1 MADLSTKLGGL
12 RLSCCVYNASGPRT
26 CSVNPL
32 IKIAESRAGAVL
44 AKSATLV
51 PQDGNPLPRYK
62 EVELGD
68 GCAGSINSEGLPN
81 KGIDYYISKEVVD
94 KVSGTGKPYFVSLS
108 GLSLTDNLEMLSRSS
123 SVDGIAAVELN
134 LACPNIPGKPT
145 MAYDFEQMDAVLK
158 EVTSHPAFT
167 NRADRPLGVKLA
179 PYFDIPHFQ
188 RAAEILNKYPIKYVV
203 CTNTIGN
210 ALIVDADAEHAIIS
224 PKEGFGGLGGGF
236 VKPVALANV
245 RQMSQLLRP
254 DIDVVGVGGVSSGRD
269 AFELILCGAAAVQVG
284 TQHWSE
290 GAGCFT
296 RIADELEALMVQK
309 GYKTIE
315 DFRGKLKPFDKSNVV
330 KMSKQTPAKATP
342 SVEVSSGFGV
352 SHFLA
357 VVLVMLVAVL
367 AARDPAIAALLR

>member
-1 MADLSTKLGGL
+1 MSFQPPNRRFRVVTYA
-12 RLSCCVYNASGPRT
+12 N
-26 CSVNPL
+26 
-32 IKIAESRAGAVL
+32 
-44 AKSATLV
+44 
-51 PQDGNPLPRYK
+51 RYK

-188 RAAEILNKYPIKYVV
+188 RAAEILNKYVL
-203 CTNTIGN
+203 N
-210 ALIVDADAEHAIIS
+210 HIS
-224 PKEGFGGLGGGF
+224 PPPLPIATSKSNE
-236 VKPVALANV
+236 
-245 RQMSQLLRP
+245 QLLSTG
-254 DIDVVGVGGVSSGRD
+254 DTTHTHTHTHTHT
-269 AFELILCGAAAVQVG
+269 L
-284 TQHWSE
+284 TH
-290 GAGCFT
+290 
-296 RIADELEALMVQK
+296 
-309 GYKTIE
+309 
-315 DFRGKLKPFDKSNVV
+315 
-330 KMSKQTPAKATP
+330 
-342 SVEVSSGFGV
+342 
-352 SHFLA
+352 SHSDTHTHTHLR
-357 VVLVMLVAVL
+357 
-367 AARDPAIAALLR
+367 ARARRCV